1 MNTRISNRIV
11 SFLLCLV
18 MLVGMVPTTVMAEHT
33 PIAPAVDSTTT
44 EYSVP
49 SGSTL
54 TLETY
59 EHGFDSNYGLGK
71 DYLFVI
77 KKDGKYY
84 AMQEMS
90 VSEEP
95 FDTIAA
101 VEVTDWVAA
110 DGKSVTIPA
119 DPGNVAFIRMDL
131 VKRVNGNACLGYS
144 MTRVWDEGYD
154 NILSE
159 TMRFT
164 AQSAD
169 ASGSSMLWQT
179 TPDNYSGTFYQYSR
193 RSINYK
199 NYYVDYAVDLRE
211 DGNGGYEF
219 YWRTINDEAL
229 EYDAWQTQ
237 QEQGFGVEGY
247 LFSGACRHQSK
258 IDHTAYDAPTC
269 MDKGCAEYWFC
280 HGCERYFKDAALTQL
295 HKAYLIPDGY
305 FEPIL
310 AATGHDWGTN
320 GCNNCGLATPVYT
333 KITTM
338 EQLSALGD
346 NASFILVA
354 QYGGKTYVLDGGD
367 PEALAKRIDANG
379 DMYEDIIEID
389 NNNNGTPDCLEIDE
403 DSNGVWDYLETDLVN
418 NDGIVDWYDYYDYWY
433 NMDFGGLF
441 DNVYSA
447 NAYEGGIMGAIE
459 VTPHADGTINLSND
473 HILCFEL
480 TQMLSDEDIEMN
492 LGFELEY
499 NPDMTEEEQEA
510 YRQGLKSNLMM
521 KLPNLWLQPYF
532 CWTNRAYMEDRPMYG
547 DQTTWRFYFY
557 DDIKDKTIEVEEY
570 DYDLGD
576 YVIKEVS
583 VLPEDFETTAFSLSE
598 GSVLIYSTHDMFGG
612 LQNARENLHNS
623 IRLRDVDDTIDF
635 VGGSSVMDPETYEY
649 IELNGGTQVS
659 IYLYASDVSPAHTC
673 DFGDWVDDEVTET
686 HTRTCKDATCGKTE
700 TKNHSWDSGVQN
712 GTPSCTEGAE
722 IVYTCTGC
730 GKTKSEAVDN
740 LGHDWSD
747 WKDDGANATTD
758 THSHTCNRNCGVA
771 AESEPHSWGNWT
783 PDGDTN
789 HKKTCSICSGTRTD
803 THKWDDGVITT
814 QPTEDAEGVKTYT
827 CSDCGHTKTE
837 PVDKLE
843 HVHSWSDW
851 GQNNETTHIRSC
863 RCNETQTAG
872 HNFDDGVV
880 INWPTHLAPGEIHY
894 TCTDCGY
901 VKIGTQPALEEHE
914 WSDWSYNNDDKTHTR
929 SCICNETET
938 KDCSWDAGVVTKQPT
953 HYEEGV
959 KTYTCSVCSGTK
971 TEAIAKTTEH
981 EWSDWSDNNDGTH
994 TRSCRCNANETKDC
1008 TYDSGVVTEQPTH
1021 TEKGI
1026 KTYTCTVCGHTYTED
1041 IPVLTDHAWGE
1052 WMINK
1057 LDEANTHIRYCVCDE
1072 SQTAPHNF
1080 DDGKVTTEAT
1090 HTSKGVKT
1098 FTCTDGCGYS
1108 YTEEIPETT
1117 EHQWTDWSPNGDG
1130 THTRSCRC
1138 NANETKDCTYDAG
1151 VVTTPSTHYEEG
1163 VKTFTCTVCGHTK
1176 TEAIAKTTEHEW
1188 SDWSDNKDGT
1198 HTRSC
1203 RCNANETLAHTWG
1216 SWAVQNDGGYKREC
1230 ADCGAFETMTLPEN
1244 KPVNTTTNDNV
1255 ANTNLTNTDIELIEN
1270 VLTDEEQSQVAEG
1283 AEVKV
1288 YLKVEDISN
1297 AAPAEHKEE
1306 AEAKAGNDEIGMYL
1320 DIDLFKQVGTA
1331 AETPVTETSG
1341 KVAITITIPENLINT
1356 DASITRT
1363 YKIIRVHEEANGQL
1377 ITDVIEGVFN
1387 PDDNSFTF
1395 ETDKFSTYALAYAD
1409 STVPSNPQTGDNSMM
1424 ALWIVLICVSGLGLV
1439 ATMAYRKKRMF

>member
-1 MNTRISNRIV
+1 
-11 SFLLCLV
+11 
-18 MLVGMVPTTVMAEHT
+18 MLVGMVPTMVMAEHT
-33 PIAPAVDSTTT
+33 PIAPAADSTTT

-59 EHGFDSNYGLGK
+59 EYGFDSNYGLGK

-119 DPGNVAFIRMDL
+119 DPGNVAFIRYEDLNPSFYEMDL
-131 VKRVNGNACLGYS
+131 VERVNGNACLGYS
-144 MTRVWDEGYD
+144 MKRVWDEGYD

-199 NYYVDYAVDLRE
+199 SYYVDYAVDLRE

-219 YWRTINDEAL
+219 YWRRVNDEAL
-229 EYDAWQTQ
+229 GYDAWQTQ

-269 MDKGCAEYWFC
+269 MEKGCAEYWFC
-280 HGCERYFKDAALTQL
+280 HGCERYFKDAAMTQL
-295 HKAYLIPDGY
+295 HKAYLTPDGY

-379 DMYEDIIEID
+379 DRYEDIIEID
-389 NNNNGTPDCLEIDE
+389 NNNNGAPDCLEIDE

-418 NDGIVDWYDYYDYWY
+418 NDGIVDWYDYQNYWY
-433 NMDFGGLF
+433 DMDFGGLF
-441 DNVYSA
+441 DDVYSA

-459 VTPHADGTINLSND
+459 VIPNADGTITLSND

-510 YRQGLKSNLMM
+510 YRQNLQNNLMM

-532 CWTNRAYMEDRPMYG
+532 CWTNRVYMEDRPMYG
-547 DQTTWRFYFY
+547 DQTMWRFYFY

-598 GSVLIYSTHDMFGG
+598 GSVLIYSTHDMYGG

-659 IYLYASDVSPAHTC
+659 IYLYASDAAPAHTC
-673 DFGDWVDDEVTET
+673 DFSDWVNDENGRT
-686 HTRTCKDATCGKTE
+686 HTRTCQDTTCGKTE
-700 TKNHSWDSGVQN
+700 TAAHGWDNGVE
-712 GTPSCTEGAE
+712 TDPPSCTETG
-722 IVYTCTGC
+722 VKTFTCSDCKATR
-730 GKTKSEAVDN
+730 TEDIPALD
-740 LGHDWSD
+740 HDWD
-747 WKDDGANATTD
+747 EWKHLDDN
-758 THSHTCNRNCGVA
+758 SHVRDCKRNCGVTQ
-771 AESEPHSWGNWT
+771 EIKGHEWGN
-783 PDGDTN
+783 PAPVDGTN
-789 HKKTCSICSGTRTD
+789 HKTTCDIC
-803 THKWDDGVITT
+803 K
-814 QPTEDAEGVKTYT
+814 
-827 CSDCGHTKTE
+827 
-837 PVDKLE
+837 
-843 HVHSWSDW
+843 
-851 GQNNETTHIRSC
+851 
-863 RCNETQTAG
+863 
-872 HNFDDGVV
+872 
-880 INWPTHLAPGEIHY
+880 GE
-894 TCTDCGY
+894 
-901 VKIGTQPALEEHE
+901 L
-914 WSDWSYNNDDKTHTR
+914 
-929 SCICNETET
+929 
-938 KDCSWDAGVVTKQPT
+938 
-953 HYEEGV
+953 
-959 KTYTCSVCSGTK
+959 
-971 TEAIAKTTEH
+971 
-981 EWSDWSDNNDGTH
+981 
-994 TRSCRCNANETKDC
+994 
-1008 TYDSGVVTEQPTH
+1008 
-1021 TEKGI
+1021 TEK
-1026 KTYTCTVCGHTYTED
+1026 HT
-1041 IPVLTDHAWGE
+1041 WGDWE
-1052 WMINK
+1052 INQQ
-1057 LDEANTHIRYCVCDE
+1057 DEANTHIRFCICQE
-1072 SQTAPHNF
+1072 NQTAPHNF
-1080 DDGKVTTEAT
+1080 DDGVVTEPAT
-1090 HTSKGVKT
+1090 HTTAGVKT
-1098 FTCTDGCGYS
+1098 FTCTDCGYS
-1108 YTEEIPETT
+1108 YTEEIP
-1117 EHQWTDWSPNGDG
+1117 
-1130 THTRSCRC
+1130 
-1138 NANETKDCTYDAG
+1138 
-1151 VVTTPSTHYEEG
+1151 
-1163 VKTFTCTVCGHTK
+1163 
-1176 TEAIAKTTEHEW
+1176 KTTDHEW
-1188 SDWSDNKDGT
+1188 SDWYSNQNGT
-1198 HTRSC
+1198 HSKSC
-1203 RCNANETLAHTWG
+1203 ACNEVETKDCEWDDGVVDVPPTHTELGTMLYTCTVCKATKTVEIPKTAEHSFGDWKNFENAPG
-1216 SWAVQNDGGYKREC
+1216 NHYREC
-1230 ADCGAFETMTLPEN
+1230 ACGDIEMLPHNWSAWVEQTSGEYTRTCGECGVSETMTLDEE
-1244 KPVNTTTNDNV
+1244 KPVNTTTDDNA
-1255 ANTNLTNTDIELIEN
+1255 ANTNLTNTDIELIDRI
-1270 VLTDEEQSQVAEG
+1270 LTDQEQSQVAEG
-1283 AEVKV
+1283 AEVKI
-1288 YLKVEDISN
+1288 YLKVEDITN
-1297 AAPAEHKEE
+1297 ETPTKHKEE
-1306 AEAKAGNDEIGMYL
+1306 AEAKAGGAEIGMYL
-1320 DIDLFKQVGTA
+1320 DINLFKQVGDA
-1331 AETPVTETSG
+1331 NETQVTETDG
-1341 KVAITITIPENLINT
+1341 KLAITITIPENLINT
-1356 DASITRT
+1356 DTSFTRT
-1363 YKIIRVHEEANGQL
+1363 YKIIRVHEDKNGNL

-1387 PDDNSFTF
+1387 PEDNTFTF

-1409 STVPSNPQTGDNSMM
+1409 QTNVVEGDFNEDDSVTDADAIYLLRHTLFPVIYVVNQSADVNDDGSVNDSDAIYLLRHTLFPAMYP
-1424 ALWIVLICVSGLGLV
+1424 LHPG
-1439 ATMAYRKKRMF
+1439 KQ

>member
-1 MNTRISNRIV
+1 MNGKMKTRLTSL
-11 SFLLCLV
+11 LLCLV
-18 MLVGMVPTTVMAEHT
+18 MLVSIMPTTVMAEHT
-33 PIAPAVDSTTT
+33 PIALAVDSTTT

-59 EHGFDSNYGLGK
+59 EYGFDSNYGLGK

-95 FDTIAA
+95 FDTIGA
-101 VEVTDWVAA
+101 VEVTDWIAA

-119 DPGNVAFIRMDL
+119 DPGNVAFIRYEDVNPSFYEMDL
-131 VKRVNGNACLGYS
+131 VERVNGNACLGYS

-295 HKAYLIPDGY
+295 HKAYLTPDGY

-379 DMYEDIIEID
+379 DMYEDIIEIN

-418 NDGIVDWYDYYDYWY
+418 NDGIVDWYDYHDYWY

-441 DNVYSA
+441 DDVYSA

-459 VTPHADGTINLSND
+459 VTPHADGTITLSND

-499 NPDMTEEEQEA
+499 NPDMTEEEQET

-547 DQTTWRFYFY
+547 DQTMWRFYFY

-659 IYLYASDVSPAHTC
+659 IYLYASDVAPAHTC

-863 RCNETQTAG
+863 RCNETQTEG

-914 WSDWSYNNDDKTHTR
+914 WSDWIDNKNGTHTR

-938 KDCSWDAGVVTKQPT
+938 KDCSWDAGVVTEQPT

-959 KTYTCSVCSGTK
+959 KTYTCTVCSGTK

-994 TRSCRCNANETKDC
+994 TRSCRCNANET
-1008 TYDSGVVTEQPTH
+1008 
-1021 TEKGI
+1021 
-1026 KTYTCTVCGHTYTED
+1026 
-1041 IPVLTDHAWGE
+1041 
-1052 WMINK
+1052 
-1057 LDEANTHIRYCVCDE
+1057 
-1072 SQTAPHNF
+1072 
-1080 DDGKVTTEAT
+1080 
-1090 HTSKGVKT
+1090 
-1098 FTCTDGCGYS
+1098 
-1108 YTEEIPETT
+1108 
-1117 EHQWTDWSPNGDG
+1117 
-1130 THTRSCRC
+1130 
-1138 NANETKDCTYDAG
+1138 
-1151 VVTTPSTHYEEG
+1151 
-1163 VKTFTCTVCGHTK
+1163 
-1176 TEAIAKTTEHEW
+1176 
-1188 SDWSDNKDGT
+1188 
-1198 HTRSC
+1198 
-1203 RCNANETLAHTWG
+1203 LAHTWD
-1216 SWAVQNDGGYKREC
+1216 SWVVQNDGGYKREC
-1230 ADCGAFETMTLPEN
+1230 ADCGAFETMTLPED
-1244 KPVNTTTNDNV
+1244 KPVNTTSNDNA

-1288 YLKVEDISN
+1288 YLKVEDISD

-1306 AEAKAGNDEIGMYL
+1306 AEAKAGDDEIGMYL

-1341 KVAITITIPENLINT
+1341 KVAITITIPDNLINT

-1363 YKIIRVHEEANGQL
+1363 YKIIRVHEDENGKL

-1409 STVPSNPQTGDNSMM
+1409 NRVTNTPAGPNSPQTGDNSNMM
-1424 ALWIVLICVSGLGLV
+1424 LWIALLFVSGFGVVGTTLFG
-1439 ATMAYRKKRMF
+1439 KKKFFVK

>member
-1 MNTRISNRIV
+1 MIGKTKTRLTSL
-11 SFLLCLV
+11 LLCLV
-18 MLVGMVPTTVMAEHT
+18 MLVSMVPTTVMAEHT
-33 PIAPAVDSTTT
+33 PIALTVDSTTT

-49 SGSTL
+49 SESTL

-59 EHGFDSNYGLGK
+59 EYGFDSNYGLGK

-95 FDTIAA
+95 FDTIGA
-101 VEVTDWVAA
+101 VEVTDWIAA

-119 DPGNVAFIRMDL
+119 DPGNVAFIRYEDVNPSFYEMDL

-295 HKAYLIPDGY
+295 HKAYLTPDGY

-379 DMYEDIIEID
+379 DRYEDIIEID

-418 NDGIVDWYDYYDYWY
+418 NDGIVDWYDYHDYWY

-441 DNVYSA
+441 DDVYSA

-459 VTPHADGTINLSND
+459 VTPNADGTITLSND
-473 HILCFEL
+473 RILCFEL
-480 TQMLSDEDIEMN
+480 TQMLSEEDIEMN

-499 NPDMTEEEQEA
+499 NPDITEEEQEA
-510 YRQGLKSNLMM
+510 YRQGLRSNLMM
-521 KLPNLWLQPYF
+521 KSPNLWLQPYF
-532 CWTNRAYMEDRPMYG
+532 CWTDRAYMEERPMYG
-547 DQTTWRFYFY
+547 DQTMWRFYFH

-570 DYDLGD
+570 DYESGD

-583 VLPEDFETTAFSLSE
+583 VLPEDFETTAFSLSD
-598 GSVLIYSTHDMFGG
+598 GSVLIYSTYDMFGG

-659 IYLYASDVSPAHTC
+659 IYLYASDVAPAHTC
-673 DFGDWVDDEVTET
+673 DFGDWADDENGRT
-686 HTRTCKDATCGKTE
+686 HTRTCQDTTCGKTE
-700 TKNHSWDSGVQN
+700 TAAHGWDNGVE
-712 GTPSCTEGAE
+712 TKAPTCTEEG
-722 IVYTCTGC
+722 VKTYTCDDC
-730 GKTKSEAVDN
+730 GATKTEVVDA
-740 LGHDWSD
+740 LDHDWST
-747 WKDDGANATTD
+747 WSDDGANAATD
-758 THSHTCNRNCGVA
+758 THTRRCQREGCTATEQLTHIWSRWITNGDTSHT
-771 AESEPHSWGNWT
+771 
-783 PDGDTN
+783 
-789 HKKTCSICSGTRTD
+789 KTCSICSGTRTD
-803 THKWDDGVITT
+803 THKWDNGVITT

-837 PVDKLE
+837 PIDKLV

-851 GQNNETTHIRSC
+851 GQNDENTHIRSC

-914 WSDWSYNNDDKTHTR
+914 WSDWIDNKNGTHTR

-938 KDCSWDAGVVTKQPT
+938 KDCSWDAGVVTEQPT

-959 KTYTCSVCSGTK
+959 KTYTCTVCSGTK

-994 TRSCRCNANETKDC
+994 TRSCRCNANET
-1008 TYDSGVVTEQPTH
+1008 
-1021 TEKGI
+1021 
-1026 KTYTCTVCGHTYTED
+1026 
-1041 IPVLTDHAWGE
+1041 
-1052 WMINK
+1052 
-1057 LDEANTHIRYCVCDE
+1057 
-1072 SQTAPHNF
+1072 
-1080 DDGKVTTEAT
+1080 
-1090 HTSKGVKT
+1090 
-1098 FTCTDGCGYS
+1098 
-1108 YTEEIPETT
+1108 
-1117 EHQWTDWSPNGDG
+1117 
-1130 THTRSCRC
+1130 
-1138 NANETKDCTYDAG
+1138 
-1151 VVTTPSTHYEEG
+1151 
-1163 VKTFTCTVCGHTK
+1163 
-1176 TEAIAKTTEHEW
+1176 
-1188 SDWSDNKDGT
+1188 
-1198 HTRSC
+1198 
-1203 RCNANETLAHTWG
+1203 LAHTWD
-1216 SWAVQNDGGYKREC
+1216 SWVVQNDGGYKREC

-1244 KPVNTTTNDNV
+1244 KPVNTTSNDNA

-1283 AEVKV
+1283 VEVKV
-1288 YLKVEDISN
+1288 YLKVEDISD

-1320 DIDLFKQVGTA
+1320 DIDLFKQVGTGN
-1331 AETPVTETSG
+1331 EMQVTETTG
-1341 KVAITITIPENLINT
+1341 AVTITITIPDNLINT
-1356 DASITRT
+1356 DASVTRT
-1363 YKIIRVHEEANGQL
+1363 YKIIRVHEDENGNL

-1409 STVPSNPQTGDNSMM
+1409 NRVTNTPAGPNSPQTGDNSNMM
-1424 ALWIVLICVSGLGLV
+1424 LWIALLFVSGFGVVGTTLFG
-1439 ATMAYRKKRMF
+1439 KKKFFVK

>member
-1 MNTRISNRIV
+1 MRTRNKMRLV
-11 SFLLCLV
+11 SIILCIV
-18 MLVGMVPTTVMAEHT
+18 MLVGIMPTTVMAEHT
-33 PIAPAVDSTTT
+33 PIAPAVDSATT

-54 TLETY
+54 TIETY
-59 EHGFDSNYGLGK
+59 EYGFDSNYGLGK
-71 DYLFVI
+71 DYLFAI

-84 AMQEMS
+84 AMQEMP
-90 VSEEP
+90 VSEEA
-95 FDTIAA
+95 FDTIVA

-119 DPGNVAFIRMDL
+119 DPGNVAFIRYEDVNPSFYEMDL
-131 VKRVNGNACLGYS
+131 VERVNGNACLGYS

-169 ASGSSMLWQT
+169 APGSSMLWQT

-258 IDHTAYDAPTC
+258 IDHAAYDAPTC

-295 HKAYLIPDGY
+295 HKAYLTPDGY
-305 FEPIL
+305 YEPIL

-320 GCNNCGLATPVYT
+320 GCSNCGLATPVYT

-379 DMYEDIIEID
+379 DRYEDIIEID
-389 NNNNGTPDCLEIDE
+389 NNNNGNPDCLEIDE
-403 DSNGVWDYLETDLVN
+403 DSNGVWDYLETDMVN
-418 NDGIVDWYDYYDYWY
+418 NDGIVDWYDYQNYWY
-433 NMDFGGLF
+433 DMDFGGLF
-441 DNVYSA
+441 DDVYSA
-447 NAYEGGIMGAIE
+447 NAYEGGIMGASE
-459 VTPHADGTINLSND
+459 VTPNADGTITLSND

-480 TQMLSDEDIEMN
+480 TQMLSDEDIEMQ

-510 YRQGLKSNLMM
+510 YRQDLQNNLMM

-532 CWTNRAYMEDRPMYG
+532 CWTNRVYMEDRPMYG
-547 DQTTWRFYFY
+547 DQTMWRFYFY

-576 YVIKEVS
+576 YVTKEVS
-583 VLPEDFETTAFSLSE
+583 VLPEDFETTAFSLSD

-635 VGGSSVMDPETYEY
+635 VGGSSVFDPETYEY
-649 IELNGGTQVS
+649 IELNVGTQVS
-659 IYLYASDVSPAHTC
+659 IYLYASDVAPAHTC
-673 DFGDWVDDEVTET
+673 DFGDWVDDEATET
-686 HTRTCKDATCGKTE
+686 HTRTCKDPTCGKTE

-730 GKTKSEAVDN
+730 GKTKTEDVDN

-747 WKDDGANATTD
+747 WVDDGANATTD

-771 AESEPHSWGNWT
+771 AESEPHSWGDWT

-789 HKKTCSICSGTRTD
+789 HKKTCSVCSGTRTD

-851 GQNNETTHIRSC
+851 
-863 RCNETQTAG
+863 
-872 HNFDDGVV
+872 V
-880 INWPTHLAPGEIHY
+880 
-894 TCTDCGY
+894 
-901 VKIGTQPALEEHE
+901 
-914 WSDWSYNNDDKTHTR
+914 
-929 SCICNETET
+929 
-938 KDCSWDAGVVTKQPT
+938 
-953 HYEEGV
+953 
-959 KTYTCSVCSGTK
+959 
-971 TEAIAKTTEH
+971 
-981 EWSDWSDNNDGTH
+981 DNKDGTH
-994 TRSCRCNANETKDC
+994 SRSCRCNASETNDC
-1008 TYDSGVVTEQPTH
+1008 TYDNGVVTEQPTH
-1021 TEKGI
+1021 VEKGI
-1026 KTYTCTVCGHTYTED
+1026 KTYTCTACGHTYDEE

-1052 WMINK
+1052 WVVNK
-1057 LDEANTHIRYCVCDE
+1057 VDEQNTHIRFCVCNE

-1080 DDGKVTTEAT
+1080 DDGKVTVEAT
-1090 HTSKGVKT
+1090 HTAKGVKT
-1098 FTCTDGCGYS
+1098 FTCADCGYS

-1117 EHQWTDWSPNGDG
+1117 EHEWTDWSSNGDG
-1130 THTRSCRC
+1130 THTRACRC
-1138 NANETKDCTYDAG
+1138 NANETMDCTYDDG
-1151 VVTTPSTHYEEG
+1151 VVTTRPTHYEEG
-1163 VKTFTCTVCGHTK
+1163 VKTFTCTACGHTK
-1176 TEAIAKTTEHEW
+1176 TEPVDKTTEHEW
-1188 SDWSDNKDGT
+1188 GDWAAADNGHIRECKCGATETDVHTWSDW
-1198 HTRSC
+1198 
-1203 RCNANETLAHTWG
+1203 AA
-1216 SWAVQNDGGYKREC
+1216 QNDGSYVREC
-1230 ADCGAFETMTLPEN
+1230 ADCGCAEIMTLDED
-1244 KPVNTTTNDNV
+1244 KPVNTTPATNA
-1255 ANTNLTNTDIELIEN
+1255 ANTNLNNTGMELIDKI
-1270 VLTDEEQSQVAEG
+1270 LTDEEQSEVADG
-1283 AEVKV
+1283 ADVSIYLVVK
-1288 YLKVEDISN
+1288 DISDEVS
-1297 AAPAEHKEE
+1297 AADRAAAEE
-1306 AEAKAGNDEIGMYL
+1306 KAGDDQIGMYL
-1320 DIDLFKQVGTA
+1320 DIDLFKKIDT
-1331 AETPVTETSG
+1331 AETQVTETNG
-1341 KVAITITIPENLINT
+1341 MVTITITIPDHLINT
-1356 DASITRT
+1356 DESVTRT
-1363 YKIIRVHEEANGQL
+1363 YKIIRVHDDGTGNL

-1387 PDDNSFTF
+1387 AEDNTFTF
-1395 ETDKFSTYALAYAD
+1395 QTDRFSTYALAYAD
-1409 STVPSNPQTGDNSMM
+1409 EDVNPVTPPDPNKPQTGDTNNMLLWF
-1424 ALWIVLICVSGLGLV
+1424 ALLLVSGLGIVGTTVLG
-1439 ATMAYRKKRMF
+1439 RKKYARK